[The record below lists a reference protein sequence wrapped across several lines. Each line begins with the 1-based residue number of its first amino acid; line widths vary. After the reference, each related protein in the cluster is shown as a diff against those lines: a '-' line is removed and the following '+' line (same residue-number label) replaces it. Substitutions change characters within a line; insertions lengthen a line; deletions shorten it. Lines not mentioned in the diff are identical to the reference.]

1 MNYQIKEYAK
11 HWIVNTEN
19 ENKRKFLKVL
29 NLLIPD
35 KKEIDNF
42 NNIAEIKDAILN
54 LIDKVKLNKEEYRD
68 FLDIISVAYSLA
80 VTNPGYG
87 VFENYRN
94 N

>member
-35 KKEIDNF
+35 KKEIDDF